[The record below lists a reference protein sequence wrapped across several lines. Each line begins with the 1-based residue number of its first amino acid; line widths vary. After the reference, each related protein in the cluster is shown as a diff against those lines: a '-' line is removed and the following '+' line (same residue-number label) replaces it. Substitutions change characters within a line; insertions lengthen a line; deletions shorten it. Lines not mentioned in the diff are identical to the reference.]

1 MNREIAKTMAREY
14 FVLVS
19 LLGAAWQMQE
29 QDAKAQDT
37 KSPYPSMAPALE
49 PGGMS
54 YMMSKKPYLTDGS
67 TNDDG
72 SHDMAHVMFYTA
84 LVKPTDGGRICPNL
98 SFIRI
103 PNSTANQSP

>member
-37 KSPYPSMAPALE
+37 KSPYPSIAPAQ
-49 PGGMS
+49 
-54 YMMSKKPYLTDGS
+54 
-67 TNDDG
+67 N
-72 SHDMAHVMFYTA
+72 
-84 LVKPTDGGRICPNL
+84 R
-98 SFIRI
+98 
-103 PNSTANQSP
+103 